1 MSKPGVHIIPVG
13 LEYDRVIK
21 PLFKDFTVQKAYLLI
36 HDTKSNKRNFGEQQK
51 AVTKFLK
58 SIKQVPIEWEEI
70 YLDIYDF
77 NETFKTVYKLI
88 NRESR
93 AGNPVYINIS
103 SAPKIL
109 QMALTMAALLN
120 KEHGDVELF
129 YVEPERYY
137 EGELIDT
144 LLELTDKKADEKKIV
159 GRLKELAKEI
169 ETHGMA
175 AGESR
180 IHEFPPFPIAD
191 ITKIE
196 SDMLGIIKDKNEI
209 SRSDIENISQS
220 VNESSGVNSI
230 KEMKELLDRKIGH
243 ETPRSNVKYY
253 LDNLQKMGLIKTER
267 DKKELKIQ
275 LTKVGELFADA
286 KSD

>member
-1 MSKPGVHIIPVG
+1 MSKPGVHIIPAG
-13 LEYDRVIK
+13 MEYDRVIK

-36 HDTKSNKRNFGEQQK
+36 HDPKMNERNFGEQQE
-51 AVTKFLK
+51 AVIRFLK
-58 SIKQVPIEWEEI
+58 SVKKVPIEWEEI

-88 NRESR
+88 NKEAK

-109 QMALTMAALLN
+109 QVALTMAAFLN

-144 LLELTDKKADEKKIV
+144 VMELLDKRADEKKIV
-159 GRLKELAKEI
+159 SKLKELAREI

-180 IHEFPPFPIAD
+180 IHEFPPFPVAD
-191 ITKIE
+191 V
-196 SDMLGIIKDKNEI
+196 
-209 SRSDIENISQS
+209 SDIEYEMLKLIRDWQGPKTGKDG
-220 VNESSGVNSI
+220 GVSSI
-230 KEMKELLDRKIGH
+230 KEMKELLDRKLGH
-243 ETPRSNVKYY
+243 MTPRSNVKYY
-253 LDNLQKMGLIKTER
+253 LDNMQKMGLVKTER
-267 DKKELKIQ
+267 DKKELKIE